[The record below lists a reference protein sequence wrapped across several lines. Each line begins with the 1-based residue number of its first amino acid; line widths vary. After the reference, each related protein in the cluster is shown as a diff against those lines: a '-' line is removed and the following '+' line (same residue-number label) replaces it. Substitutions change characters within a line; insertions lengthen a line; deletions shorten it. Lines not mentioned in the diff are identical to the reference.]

1 MVYRNPRA
9 AALCLAAILSLT
21 ATAALAHDPAG
32 HDHHQATSGSDEI
45 ERAYLAE
52 TDAAMTK
59 MMADMEA
66 EPAGDVDRDFVT
78 MMIPHHQGAIDMAIA
93 VLKYGKNPQLKRIAQ
108 EIIVEQQQEI
118 NAMKLAVGDP
128 LPPSA
133 AAPTQTV
140 DDLHKPALSSDAM
153 KMQ

>member
-1 MVYRNPRA
+1 MAYNKPSA
-9 AALCLAAILSLT
+9 AFLCAALIFSSVT
-21 ATAALAHDPAG
+21 TVALAHDPAS
-32 HDHHQATSGSDEI
+32 HSHQTASAGGDEV

-59 MMADMEA
+59 MMANMES

-78 MMIPHHQGAIDMAIA
+78 MMIPHHQGAIDMAVA
-93 VLKYGKNPQLKRIAQ
+93 VLKYGKNPRIKRIAQ

-128 LPPSA
+128 LQPSS
-133 AAPTQTV
+133 AAPTQIAN
-140 DDLHKPALSSDAM
+140 D
-153 KMQ
+153 